1 MAFNKLVYI
10 QLHLY
15 DRWQIN
21 TIQYNPLVS
30 WSFTLTVSKEMN
42 MLSRLPRLFIRN
54 WAEACCSC
62 DWFYPADN
70 SSFSG
75 RVQVAAVSSPTGWIR
90 VAADFLLML
99 APVPAAGCKLWLTPS
114 QGWLEFWQLDTSY
127 SWLHPTDDL
136 SSGGWIRVTDDYI
149 LWLTL
154 LPIAGYNLR
163 LIPSCGWLWVAADS
177 SFGCLIRVTA
187 DSILRLTTSCGW
199 FYQVNLRIYSAKYII
214 LMVCFLRPDFS

>member
-21 TIQYNPLVS
+21 TIQYNTIHLSLDRSLWQFRKKWTFCLDYPGFSSGIELRLAAAATDSILRITRVS
-30 WSFTLTVSKEMN
+30 AVGYKLQ
-42 MLSRLPRLFIRN
+42 LSQVRPAGYELRLI
-54 WAEACCSC
+54 
-62 DWFYPADN
+62 
-70 SSFSG
+70 FS
-75 RVQVAAVSSPTGWIR
+75 W
-90 VAADFLLML
+90 
-99 APVPAAGCKLWLTPS
+99 CWL
-114 QGWLEFWQLDTSY
+114 QFQRLDTSY

-177 SFGCLIRVTA
+177 SFGCLIRVTG